1 MATLISYHSS
11 DGDKGRCDSRC
22 YDAYGPDCHCVC
34 QGVNHGKGLEQAK
47 ANTDQLAEQWIE
59 LCQRDRGLS
68 QDITWKVLGTKV
80 ATPK

>member
-47 ANTDQLAEQWIE
+47 KFSVERMMKNLVNAYEEIY
-59 LCQRDRGLS
+59 R
-68 QDITWKVLGTKV
+68 
-80 ATPK
+80 